1 MDRAPPERFE
11 TLRQALLDALRAG
24 NHTLRELSQLLGASE
39 RELVPHLEHLER
51 SLRRGEERLA
61 IEPAQCIA
69 CGFAFSDRTR
79 IAKPGRCPSCKAT
92 RIAPPRYAV
101 VPA

>member
-1 MDRAPPERFE
+1 MDRAPPERAE
-11 TLRQALLDALRAG
+11 TLRRALHEALHAG
-24 NHTLRELSQLLGASE
+24 SLTLRELSQRLGATE

-51 SLRRGEERLA
+51 SLRRGEERFT

-79 IAKPGRCPSCKAT
+79 ISKPGRCPACKAT